1 MSLWKHLR
9 NWKANLRLCKI
20 RTAFSVSCLGYVLY
34 FSISFVFFSEWY
46 LSIFSF
52 CFIFC
57 WASLLV
63 MCVSVFVF
71 VKYFTQHKIKY
82 DWWKRTNVKHQCIHD
97 MFSLLFSEFW
107 LTTMSLYWLGQTLQ
121 QFTLFVII
129 HVDELFVFCLF
140 FHLFRWFEVCC
151 RGAWTGEKPTT
162 GADFDPW
169 ETMWRSRGPSATSGS
184 HWITTGTPKLFGL
197 HILGTIIRCVSNYTA
212 CQLTFC

>member
-1 MSLWKHLR
+1 M
-9 NWKANLRLCKI
+9 I
-20 RTAFSVSCLGYVLY
+20 G
-34 FSISFVFFSEWY
+34 E
-46 LSIFSF
+46 
-52 CFIFC
+52 
-57 WASLLV
+57 
-63 MCVSVFVF
+63 
-71 VKYFTQHKIKY
+71 
-82 DWWKRTNVKHQCIHD
+82 RTNVKHINTFMLC
-97 MFSLLFSEFW
+97 SVKLSEFW

-197 HILGTIIRCVSNYTA
+197 HVLGTIIILYVSAITLLANWPFTKPAFSVTAAVNHAERNYWIEIP
-212 CQLTFC
+212 